1 MSKKETFTKT
11 IGRKKYI
18 WTFEGKKTSCFIR
31 FDCRGLAA
39 ELEKIFKKG
48 RRSNNFRIPQLRL
61 YDCFIDGVFY
71 IKGYGV
77 TVCEEGDTYTKEL
90 GMEISR
96 LKAERRLH
104 NNIIQELNNFIQ
116 RVDNIT
122 YELEKFRDRQ
132 KTKYKNLPKR

>member
-11 IGRKKYI
+11 IGRKQYI
-18 WTFEGKKTSCFIR
+18 WTFESKKTTCFIR
-31 FDCRGLAA
+31 FDCGGLAE
-39 ELEKIFKKG
+39 ELRKIFKKG
-48 RRSNNFRIPQLRL
+48 RRSSNFRIPQLRL
-61 YDCFIDGVFY
+61 YDCYIDATFC

-122 YELEKFRDRQ
+122 HELERFRDRQ